1 MLCLIDV
8 GQHKLTQV
16 TGKLFVSDIRLV
28 FDRMNGC
35 EFHAEAREDK
45 VLSKRMK
52 RIKTKLRGGEKNLFF
67 ATRRDYYVCILI
79 LPNRD

>member
-1 MLCLIDV
+1 MDEHCGATQGLLCLIDV

-52 RIKTKLRGGEKNLFF
+52 RIKTKLRGGK
-67 ATRRDYYVCILI
+67 
-79 LPNRD
+79 